1 MALRDDFNQGLADL
15 GSAITALAARIS
27 SLPDADDITQ
37 ADIDAL
43 KADASQLNTLAV
55 NSPDVPTDVDPAGT
69 GAAQDGNPGQEPVES
84 NPAA

>member
-15 GSAITALAARIS
+15 GAAIAALAARIS

-43 KADASQLNTLAV
+43 KADATQLNTLAV
-55 NSPDVPTDVDPAGT
+55 AAPEVPTDV
-69 GAAQDGNPGQEPVES
+69 EPS
-84 NPAA
+84 